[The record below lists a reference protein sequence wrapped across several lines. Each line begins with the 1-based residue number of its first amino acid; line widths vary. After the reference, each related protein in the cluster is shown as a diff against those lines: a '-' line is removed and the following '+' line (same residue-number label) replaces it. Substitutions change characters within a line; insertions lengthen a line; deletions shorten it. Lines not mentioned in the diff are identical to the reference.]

1 MEVSSR
7 NNDRQKRM
15 IMKEVDNQ
23 NSVLSLDDFRLAVAP
38 LVEYLQQSNKS
49 SGSNTISSDI
59 VKNEYSRRCPLVI
72 SDVVDVNGSQYVDLV
87 QEGGGVHGIALA
99 GYTYVLEKMGVAFMK
114 MAGTSAGAINTLL
127 LSAVSTQ
134 AEIIEMQKCIDVNN
148 MTKMDKWNTTLQFR
162 PHSVRAEDYYE
173 TRSEKLLEYLSKKKL
188 SDLVDGHIRWR
199 TLLLNLFQNTV
210 NVKSISDYLNRMK
223 IYVLIALISVILLII
238 AASGLI
244 FVCCDNW
251 IQNTLRWTTAI
262 SIAIIFFT
270 VSFLIGQFVLGRL
283 LYKHAER
290 FGINPG
296 KDFEDWLEMILA
308 ENGIKTVSHLKSKL
322 QLERECLEPKYAP
335 SKTVDKNQD
344 AKNSEQPYEKIYAP
358 ESRQLLKKIDNIKSG
373 LGELIDE
380 DRLKKLSEIEVE
392 ELKEVHAEIIDKL
405 INIAKKIGP
414 EQQDR
419 MHLAAYLLP
428 VFQKVIA
435 ENYILDES
443 LKKSIRS
450 QNSHR
455 SSVSTEEEIKNAF
468 DKELAIVSSDITNG
482 IKVEFP
488 AMHKMYW
495 GEDFS
500 ISPARYVR
508 ASMSVHFFFKPF
520 QVNYMRSQKE
530 VIEKEWRNLLNIN
543 KRLEEKDT
551 AALMVDGG
559 MLSNFPVNIFYNP
572 FSPVPVKPTVGVKL
586 EFEDDATS
594 RTIDSMGKL
603 VGAMISTMRYFYDRD
618 FISKHNIFKKTVRS
632 IDTGAI
638 NWLNFNLSDEDKIE
652 LFFRGAL
659 TAAIFLV
666 KNNDLQQRAKDMQYL
681 ISCGTVVA
689 YRGKKICIY
698 PDASSCDFKT
708 EDYSSEDVSFN
719 WETFKLDRILFIG
732 EAITTK
738 NRLKRKASF
747 GIIPDKT
754 SDMATPSLDKSGE
767 NMDNGK

>member
-1 MEVSSR
+1 
-7 NNDRQKRM
+7 
-15 IMKEVDNQ
+15 MKEVDNQ
-23 NSVLSLDDFRLAVAP
+23 NSALSLDDFRLAVSP
-38 LVEYLQQSNKS
+38 LIEYLQQSNKS
-49 SGSNTISSDI
+49 PSTKTDSM
-59 VKNEYSRRCPLVI
+59 YSRKSPLVI

-134 AEIIEMQKCIDVNN
+134 AEIIQMQKCIDLND
-148 MTKMDKWNTTLQFR
+148 MSKMDKWNTALQFR

-223 IYVLIALISVILLII
+223 IYVLIALIAIILLII

-251 IQNTLRWTTAI
+251 IQTTLQWTTAI

-296 KDFEDWLEMILA
+296 KDFEDWLEIILA

-322 QLERECLEPKYAP
+322 QLERECLQPKYAP
-335 SKTVDKNQD
+335 FKTIDKNQD
-344 AKNSEQPYEKIYAP
+344 VTKSEQPDEKLYPQESRKLLEKI
-358 ESRQLLKKIDNIKSG
+358 DHIKSS
-373 LGELIDE
+373 LGKPIDD
-380 DRLKKLSEIEVE
+380 DRLTKMSKVEVE
-392 ELKEVHAEIIDKL
+392 EAKEVHGEIIDKL

-414 EQQDR
+414 EQEDR

-428 VFQKVIA
+428 VFQTVIS
-435 ENYILDES
+435 ENYLLDEF
-443 LKKSIRS
+443 LKNRIRS
-450 QNSHR
+450 QNLISA
-455 SSVSTEEEIKNAF
+455 SADEEIKNSF

-586 EFEDDATS
+586 EFDDDATS

-681 ISCGTVVA
+681 VSCGTAVN
-689 YRGKKICIY
+689 YRGKKLCIY

-732 EAITTK
+732 EAITTR

-754 SDMATPSLDKSGE
+754 SDMAADAKDIKSE
-767 NMDNGK
+767 NTDIEK